1 MNSDA
6 AARAQQAAQAA
17 AAQINAKLGLA
28 GGQVTPPSLGVA
40 PMMPGMGGI
49 VTETIYVPD
58 RMVGLVIGKG
68 GENITNIQ
76 AETGVKVQFAP
87 DSGGM
92 PDRSCT
98 LTGPKEGIHKAKEL
112 VGQRLADVSNRK
124 AQEMVNTMIQKG
136 QGMPPDKQNLGPGV
150 IMEEVMISGS
160 KVGLIIGKGGEN
172 IKMLQEKANVKM
184 VMIQDSNM
192 PSHDDKPLRIS
203 GQAANVA
210 LAKQMVFDLLAEKE
224 GAMGG
229 HHSGGGGGGGS
240 NEINIPRHFVGV
252 VIGKGGDMIKRITTE
267 TGAKVQLKP
276 DDGQGPDRVA
286 MISGGQE
293 AVNAAMNYIQHL
305 LEDAEQR
312 QSDGTF
318 GQGRG
323 PRMGGG
329 GPGGMR
335 FPGPF
340 GGGPSGGGGGGF
352 GGPGGFPGPRGPSG
366 FGGNETTYIVPT
378 EKTGLIIG
386 KGGETIKQIA
396 QQSGAWVELSRDPPP
411 NPRERVFKMSGTPD
425 QIDHAMH
432 LIAEKAGLPPP
443 QPSSQGPPQGGF
455 GGGGYNNFGNGGHGG
470 GPGGFGG
477 GPPNAPNMG
486 GPQGQPNSGAPGQ
499 WNNPYGSFQ
508 QPQQQQAWGQQG
520 QPSQDPSKQA
530 VDNAAAWAAYY
541 QNYYQNYGQYPN
553 GQGQPPAPQQP
564 AQQPTQPQQPQ
575 QAQAVNPQTGQ
586 PDYSAAWAEYYRSQG
601 MFAQAQAILA
611 QAQGGQ
617 QGGPGAGA
625 AN

>member
-28 GGQVTPPSLGVA
+28 GGQITPPTLGVP
-40 PMMPGMGGI
+40 PMLPGMGGI

-98 LTGPKEGIHKAKEL
+98 LTGPKEGI
-112 VGQRLADVSNRK
+112 QK
-124 AQEMVNTMIQKG
+124 AQEMVNQMISKG
-136 QGMPPDKQNLGPGV
+136 QGMPENKNLGPG
-150 IMEEVMISGS
+150 ITMEEVMISGS

-192 PSHDDKPLRIS
+192 PSHEDKPLRIS

-224 GAMGG
+224 G
-229 HHSGGGGGGGS
+229 GGGGGAG

-276 DDGQGPDRVA
+276 DDGQGPDRIA
-286 MISGGQE
+286 TISGSHE

-323 PRMGGG
+323 PRMGSG

-335 FPGPF
+335 FPGPY
-340 GGGPSGGGGGGF
+340 GGGGGGGGGPYQ
-352 GGPGGFPGPRGPSG
+352 GGPGGFQGPRGPGG

-443 QPSSQGPPQGGF
+443 QPSRDGPPQSGGF
-455 GGGGYNNFGNGGHGG
+455 GGGFNNG

-477 GPPNAPNMG
+477 GPPNAPNMA
-486 GPQGQPNSGAPGQ
+486 GPQGQQGPGAPNQ

-508 QPQQQQAWGQQG
+508 QPQQQQAWGQQSN
-520 QPSQDPSKQA
+520 PSQDPSKQA

-541 QNYYQNYGQYPN
+541 QNYYQNYQQYPN

-564 AQQPTQPQQPQ
+564 TQQPTQQQQQP

-586 PDYSAAWAEYYRSQG
+586 PDYSAAWAEYYRQQG

-611 QAQGGQ
+611 QAGQGQ